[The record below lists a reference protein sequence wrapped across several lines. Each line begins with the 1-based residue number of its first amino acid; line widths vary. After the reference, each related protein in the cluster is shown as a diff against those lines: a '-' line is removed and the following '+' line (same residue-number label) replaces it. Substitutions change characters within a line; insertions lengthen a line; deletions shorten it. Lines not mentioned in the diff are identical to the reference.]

1 MKKIRSKKSSNT
13 VPLSLPSLHYLPSAH
28 RTNNS
33 NLDLIFCK
41 AQNKEEREYDFQ
53 FNDTQLI
60 IKGITGHL
68 MLKVFL
74 PNLWGR
80 HTW

>member
-1 MKKIRSKKSSNT
+1 MENNRSKKSHNT
-13 VPLSLPSLHYLPSAH
+13 VPLSLPSLPYLPSAH

-33 NLDLIFCK
+33 NLELIFCK
-41 AQNKEEREYDFQ
+41 AQNKEKRERDFQ
-53 FNDTQLI
+53 INDTQLI

-68 MLKVFL
+68 KLKVFV